1 MNFKV
6 EYIGKGRGFGMI
18 FQDELSEERKE
29 KIRGRILKNSD
40 VQSFLSKYQ
49 NKLSDKEIERG
60 FSKLYEYVSQKQKF
74 LNNDKTYV
82 ASGYEPK
89 LIFSSSSIDVVY
101 EPTEELVK
109 QQKKAKISAMNIPKE
124 NRNASFQN
132 LTITDDSNRMIAI
145 QKIKKFGESIIANS
159 KRRHKGIYLYGN
171 FGIGKTYLM
180 GALANEL
187 ALKGFATT
195 LLHFPSFLLE
205 LQNAMNS
212 QGNVIGDRI
221 ESVKK
226 VQILVLDDIGA
237 ESVTSWARDTVF
249 MGIVQYRM
257 QEELPT
263 LFTSNRDFKGL
274 EEHLRL
280 DSKGNNESVQ
290 AKRVMERV
298 KFLSE
303 EILYGGENMRNL

>member
-1 MNFKV
+1 M

-18 FQDELSEERKE
+18 FHDELSEERKE
-29 KIRGRILKNSD
+29 EIRGRIFKNSD
-40 VQSFLSKYQ
+40 VQSFLLKHQ
-49 NKLSDKEIERG
+49 NKLSDKEMERS

-82 ASGYEPK
+82 APGYEPK

-101 EPTEELVK
+101 EPTEELVE
-109 QQKKAKISAMNIPKE
+109 QQKRAKILAVNIPKE
-124 NRNASFQN
+124 TRKASFQN
-132 LTITDDSNRMIAI
+132 LTLTDDANRMIAI
-145 QKIKKFGESIIANS
+145 QKIKKFGESLVANPE
-159 KRRHKGIYLYGN
+159 KRHRGIYLYGN

-195 LLHFPSFLLE
+195 LLHFPSFLME

-212 QGNVIGDRI
+212 QNNVVGDRI
-221 ESVKK
+221 ENIKK
-226 VQILVLDDIGA
+226 AQVLVLDDIGA
-237 ESVTSWARDTVF
+237 ESVTSWARDTVL

-263 LFTSNRDFKGL
+263 LFTSNRDFEGL
-274 EEHLRL
+274 EKYLCL
-280 DSKGNNESVQ
+280 DNKGNNESVQ

-303 EILYGGENMRNL
+303 EVLYGGENVRNL